1 MRAIRMLS
9 ICGLAAGCANDKIV
23 APERP
28 ADAVTADAPVAALSA
43 AELATLAAAIT
54 DAQEWLLPSLGD
66 RDVATDALAGRFA
79 DLATSL
85 AQGETG
91 ALTSRIAAARQQ
103 LDALAAEPAVGPLIE
118 LAALGLALDQVEAVI
133 QGRMRLV
140 PFNPAPPD
148 ALPDAPRAA
157 NERQGPALDRSLP

>member
-9 ICGLAAGCANDKIV
+9 ICGLVAGCGPDKIV

-28 ADAVTADAPVAALSA
+28 ADPVTADVRVAAVSA
-43 AELATLAAAIT
+43 AELAALGAAIT

-66 RDVATDALAGRFA
+66 RDVATDVLAGRFA

-85 AQGETG
+85 ARAETG
-91 ALTSRIAAARQQ
+91 ALTTRIAAARQQ
-103 LDALAAEPAVGPLIE
+103 LDALAADPAVGPLIE
-118 LAALGLALDQVEAVI
+118 LAALSLVLDDVEAVI
-133 QGRMRLV
+133 QGRLRLV
-140 PFNPAPPD
+140 FYAAPPD

-157 NERQGPALDRSLP
+157 NEPQRPALERSLP